1 MPISMIE
8 NSEAHTLEV
17 HLTGKL
23 LRGDFLEFIPAAERA
38 IAQWGKF
45 GIMVVMRNFEGCE
58 VSALWEDIKWD
69 ARHYNDVERVALIG
83 EKKWQAGMSKFC
95 QPFSGAEIRYFD
107 VRDLEQARH
116 WVEEALAVPA

>member
-8 NSEAHTLEV
+8 KSGGRTLEV
-17 HLTGKL
+17 HLSGRLT
-23 LRGDFLEFIPAAERA
+23 RGDFMDFIPAAER
-38 IAQWGKF
+38 IIHEWGKC
-45 GIMVVMRNFEGCE
+45 GIMVIMRNFEGCE

-69 ARHYNDVERVALIG
+69 AKHYHDVERVALVG

-107 VRDLEQARH
+107 VRDLERARH
-116 WVEEALAVPA
+116 WVEEAVAVPV